1 MEISKIRKAFLDR
14 KPIVLIDDK
23 REMEAD
29 LIFPAELVN
38 TYIINTMIENKGM
51 LCVAMDEY
59 VLFERGF
66 FKLPSRNSETNFFV
80 PVDHLDAGTGISAS
94 DRAKTIR
101 ALAKGENINA
111 FRYPGHIHL
120 LGSIGLNK
128 RQGHTELS
136 LEIMELCGFSRSAVI
151 IEILDKHGNSH
162 NIDFAKQRAKENG
175 FPIVTRDQVIQEYTK
190 NKQLVKVV
198 SIASLPTKFGTFQI
212 VSFENNYDFLE
223 HTAIIYGDISKE
235 PVPVRIHSECL
246 TGDALGSLR
255 CDCGS
260 QLQNAMRYIKS
271 QGRGIVLYLRQEG
284 RGIGLHNKIKAYHLQ
299 DNGMD
304 TVDANIALGFPEDMR
319 DYGVAAQMLRA
330 LGVKKI
336 ILLSNN
342 PDKLRQLKHYQIIV
356 DETRNIFGEITP
368 YNHFYLKTKM
378 ERMGHTF
385 EEVLKK

>member
-1 MEISKIRKAFLDR
+1 MDISKIRKTFLDG

-29 LIFPAELVN
+29 LIFPAELAN
-38 TYIINTMIENKGM
+38 TSIINTMIESKGM

-59 VLFERGF
+59 SLFERGF
-66 FKLPSRNSETNFFV
+66 FKLPLRNSETNFFI
-80 PVDHLDAGTGISAS
+80 PVDHSDAGTGISAS

-120 LGSIGLNK
+120 LGGVGLNK

-136 LEIMELCGFSRSAVI
+136 LEIMELCGFSRSAII
-151 IEILDKHGNSH
+151 IEILDKHGDSH
-162 NIDFAKQRAKENG
+162 NIDFAKQHAKENG
-175 FPIVTRDQVIQEYTK
+175 FLVVTRDQVIREYTK
-190 NKQLVKVV
+190 SKQLVKVV
-198 SIASLPTKFGTFQI
+198 STALLPTKFGTFQI
-212 VSFENNYDFLE
+212 VSFENNYDLLE
-223 HTAIIYGDISKE
+223 HTAIIYGDISRE

-319 DYGVAAQMLRA
+319 DYGVAAQMLKA
-330 LGVKKI
+330 LGVKRI

-342 PDKLRQLKHYQIIV
+342 PDKLKQLKRYQIIV
-356 DETRNIFGEITP
+356 DETMNIFGEITP

-378 ERMGHTF
+378 EKMGHTF

>member
-1 MEISKIRKAFLDR
+1 MEISKIRKAFLDG

-29 LIFPAELVN
+29 LIFPAELAN
-38 TYIINTMIENKGM
+38 TSVVNTMIDSKGM
-51 LCVAMDEY
+51 LCVAIDENT
-59 VLFERGF
+59 LFERGF
-66 FKLPSRNSETNFFV
+66 FKLPSRNSETNFFI

-101 ALAKGENINA
+101 ALAKGESINA

-120 LGSIGLNK
+120 LGGIGLNK

-136 LEIMELCGFSRSAVI
+136 LEVMEMCGFSRSAVI
-151 IEILDKHGNSH
+151 VEILDEHGNSH
-162 NIDFAKQRAKENG
+162 NTESTKQYAKENG
-175 FPIVTRDQVIQEYTK
+175 LPVITCDQIIQEYTK

-223 HTAIIYGDISKE
+223 HTAIIYGDLSRE

-246 TGDALGSLR
+246 TGDALESLR

-260 QLQNAMRYIKS
+260 QLQNAMRYIRS

-284 RGIGLHNKIKAYHLQ
+284 RGIGLFNKIKAYHLQ
-299 DNGMD
+299 DSGMD

-319 DYGVAAQMLRA
+319 DYGVAAQMLKA
-330 LGVKKI
+330 LGVKRI

-342 PDKLRQLKHYQIIV
+342 PDKLRQLKRYQIVV

-385 EEVLKK
+385 EEVLEK

>member
-1 MEISKIRKAFLDR
+1 MDIAKIRKAFLEG
-14 KPIVLIDDK
+14 KPVVLIDDK

-29 LIFPAELVN
+29 LIFPSELANASV
-38 TYIINTMIENKGM
+38 INTMIDGKGM
-51 LCVAMDEY
+51 LCVAMDEHT
-59 VLFERGF
+59 LFEKGF

-80 PVDHLDAGTGISAS
+80 PVDHFDAGTGISAS

-111 FRYPGHIHL
+111 FRYPGHVHL
-120 LGSIGLNK
+120 LGGVGLNK

-136 LEIMELCGFSRSAVI
+136 LELMELCGFSRSAII
-151 IEILDKHGNSH
+151 IEILDSHGNSH
-162 NIDFAKQRAKENG
+162 NIDFTKQHAKKNG
-175 FPIVTRDQVIQEYTK
+175 FLIITRNQVIQEYTK
-190 NKQLVKVV
+190 SKQLVKVV

-212 VSFENNYDFLE
+212 VSFDNNYDFLE

-260 QLQNAMRYIKS
+260 QLQNAMNYIKS
-271 QGRGIVLYLRQEG
+271 QGRGIILYLRQEG
-284 RGIGLHNKIKAYHLQ
+284 RGIGLRNKIKAYHLQ
-299 DNGMD
+299 DSGMD

-330 LGVKKI
+330 LGVQRI

-342 PDKLRQLKHYQIIV
+342 PDKLSQLKHYSIIV
-356 DETRNIFGEITP
+356 DETRNVFGEVTP
-368 YNHFYLKTKM
+368 HNHFYLMTKM
-378 ERMGHTF
+378 EKMGHVLK
-385 EEVLKK
+385 EVLKK